1 MSLMSRSS
9 GKDWCSLTKTTLRI
23 TCDALSKH
31 SDCNFS
37 DWQVQPH
44 IRLSAS
50 GFQCT
55 LLLQI
60 FGTVAQLG
68 AFTSSHVTQIQRLP
82 INSPGPR
89 RSHLVS
95 PAPRTHHLEPSS
107 DFSEKVIR
115 NSPLLARTGLRCVW
129 SSPAQLRHPTA
140 NRNVIEVSV
149 Q

>member
-44 IRLSAS
+44 FRLSAS

-68 AFTSSHVTQIQRLP
+68 AFTSSHVTQIQRLTYP
-82 INSPGPR
+82 STR
-89 RSHLVS
+89 
-95 PAPRTHHLEPSS
+95 PAQEDHTLFH
-107 DFSEKVIR
+107 
-115 NSPLLARTGLRCVW
+115 PLLGLTTLSQAL
-129 SSPAQLRHPTA
+129 SSAKRSQGTVLYLHVLDSSVYGAHLRSCDTRQL
-140 NRNVIEVSV
+140 IET
-149 Q
+149 